1 MSQENVEIV
10 RGIVQGFIDLDLPLV
25 EKAQWLPEELF
36 APDYVWDMSNF
47 EGWPGQRKFTGL
59 DGFYEFFAQWTEPY
73 SEYDQEIQRLEDA
86 GGDRVVAIIRQR
98 ARLRESDSWVDLHF
112 ALLYT
117 FSEGLIQRTQVY
129 APPEEALEAAGLSE

>member
-1 MSQENVEIV
+1 MSKQNVEII

-47 EGWPGQRKFTGL
+47 EGWPGQREFTGL
-59 DGFYEFFAQWTEPY
+59 DGFYEFFAEWTEPY

-86 GGDRVVAIIRQR
+86 GGDRVVAIMRQR